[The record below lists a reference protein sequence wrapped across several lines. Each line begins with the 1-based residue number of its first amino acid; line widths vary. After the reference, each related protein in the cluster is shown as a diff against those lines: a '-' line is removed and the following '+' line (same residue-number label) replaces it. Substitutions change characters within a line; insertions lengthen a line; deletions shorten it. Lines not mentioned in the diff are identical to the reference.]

1 MEEKRSHGF
10 SLFVA
15 GLVFLGAVTLA
26 AIFSGLWA
34 LTAIPVGFLF
44 GFFMERSDLC
54 GASSFSEVVLM
65 RDKGKVWGLWVAIAV
80 SMVFFAAGAALG
92 WVKLSPKP
100 LLWANYV
107 IGGII
112 FGVGTVLAGGCVSG
126 CLFKAG
132 QGNVNSLAAL
142 AAMPIGM
149 SAVAYGPLAGLDKA
163 LTSYVIKADGGGSVT
178 LSSVTGAPY
187 WLLAVIILG
196 ATAIAGILWNKRPEK
211 VIAGMRITKD
221 DVPVSERVLFRRWKP
236 WHSGIAIGVLA
247 LAAYMSSAASGRN
260 YGLGVTHGVLNVFD
274 LAIESPVKSVFA
286 PPKPVED
293 KTGPRKDLS
302 QAPKAHAKA
311 PAAVAAPPAAPAPA
325 PLRKVV
331 WWLVGV
337 VVFVVIGSHIS
348 ARMRG
353 NFKLSPKPPDEMI
366 IAFIGGLMVGGG
378 AVMATACVIGHILT
392 GVGLLSLGSVL
403 FAVVVVLSN
412 WATTYVYMM
421 GGLSRS

>member
-1 MEEKRSHGF
+1 METKRSGGF
-10 SLFVA
+10 TLFV
-15 GLVFLGAVTLA
+15 GSLIFLVAVTLA
-26 AIFSGLWA
+26 AIFSGLWV

-65 RDKGKVWGLWVAIAV
+65 RDTGKVWGLWVAIAV
-80 SMVFFAAGAALG
+80 SMVFFAAGSSLG
-92 WVKLSPKP
+92 WIKLSPKP

-107 IGGII
+107 LGGII

-132 QGNVNSLAAL
+132 QGNVNSMAAL
-142 AAMPIGM
+142 AAMPLGM
-149 SAVAYGPLAGLDKA
+149 SAVAYGPLAGFDKA
-163 LTSYVIKADGGGSVT
+163 LHAYVIKGAGGGPVT

-196 ATAIAGILWNKRPEK
+196 ATAIAGILWSKRPK
-211 VIAGMRITKD
+211 KAVAGVRISKD
-221 DVPVSERVLFRRWKP
+221 DSTLSERVLFRRWKP
-236 WHSGIAIGVLA
+236 WQSGIAIGVLA

-274 LAIESPVKSVFA
+274 LVIESPVKSVYA

-293 KTGPRKDLS
+293 KTGPRKQTS
-302 QAPKAHAKA
+302 QAPKAEVKAAAA
-311 PAAVAAPPAAPAPA
+311 PAAAAPT
-325 PLRKVV
+325 PLRKVA

-337 VVFVVIGSHIS
+337 VIFIVIGSHIS

-366 IAFIGGLMVGGG
+366 IAFIGGLLVGGG
-378 AVMATACVIGHILT
+378 AMMATACVIGHILT

-403 FAVVVVLSN
+403 FAIVVVLSN